1 LRTSEWMKRQPWFW
15 PVKLFIKRVSG
26 RELWLK
32 EDTRREVLD
41 SDGWK
46 YIPDLLGP
54 NSIVYSLGVG
64 DSIDLD
70 MDLIHHYS
78 LTVHAFDP
86 TPCSEEWV
94 ASLELPSNFVFHPWA
109 AAGKDG
115 SLRLF
120 RRINRRRRKSV
131 VMWTADGNAGDGTD
145 FIDAPAYTIRTMM
158 QKLDHQQVD
167 LLKIDVES
175 AEYEILDSLGDV
187 ANLPMQLLVVFHHRF
202 PGIGKQRTA
211 DSIEK
216 LKTFGYRIFSIS
228 ETGREIGFVLDGN
241 AY

>member
-1 LRTSEWMKRQPWFW
+1 MRRQPWFW
-15 PVKLFIKRVSG
+15 PAKLFIKRISG

-32 EDTRREVLD
+32 KETEREVLE

-46 YIPDLLGP
+46 YIPDLLG
-54 NSIVYSLGVG
+54 SDSVVYSLGVG

-86 TPCSEEWV
+86 TPYSEEWI
-94 ASLELPSNFVFHPWA
+94 STLELPANLVFHPWA

-120 RRINRRRRKSV
+120 RRVNKRGKKSV
-131 VMWTADGNAGDGTD
+131 VMWTAEGDAGDGSD
-145 FIDAPAYTIRTMM
+145 FIDAPAYTIRSMM
-158 QKLDHQQVD
+158 QKLGHERVD
-167 LLKIDVES
+167 VLKIDVEG
-175 AEYEILDSLGDV
+175 AEYEILDSLGEVDK
-187 ANLPMQLLVVFHHRF
+187 LPIQLLVEFHHRF

-211 DSIEK
+211 ASIEYLRK
-216 LKTFGYRIFSIS
+216 LGYQVFSIS
-228 ETGREIGFVLDGN
+228 NTGREIGFVLN
-241 AY
+241 SAP

>member
-1 LRTSEWMKRQPWFW
+1 MDEATAWFW

-54 NSIVYSLGVG
+54 NSIVYSLGVD

-86 TPCSEEWV
+86 MPYSEEWV
-94 ASLELPSNFVFHPWA
+94 ASLEPPSNFVFHPWA

-120 RRINRRRRKSV
+120 RRINKRGRKSV
-131 VMWTADGNAGDGTD
+131 VMWTADGNAGDGSD
-145 FIDAPAYTIRTMM
+145 YIDAPAYTIRTMM
-158 QKLDHQQVD
+158 QKLDHQRVD
-167 LLKIDVES
+167 LLKVDVEGEG

-187 ANLPMQLLVVFHHRF
+187 ANLPTQLLVEFHHRF

-211 DSIEK
+211 TSIANLRK
-216 LKTFGYRIFSIS
+216 LGYQIFSIS
-228 ETGREIGFVLDGN
+228 ETGREIGFVIDSGT
-241 AY
+241 